1 LNGKNSYRFGKFT
14 PEFPLKLSPL
24 GHLPREK
31 AAYKLQ
37 GGSSK
42 PVTPQTD
49 KKDIDSAENLVAL
62 LEGQEI
68 GFSD

>member
-1 LNGKNSYRFGKFT
+1 LNGKNSYCFGKFT
-14 PEFPLKLSPL
+14 PEFPLKICLL

-31 AAYKLQ
+31 GCLQLQ

-62 LEGQEI
+62 LEEQEI